1 MALILEKHKMPVQ
14 DPEVRAHNF
23 EEVALGYDEET
34 AVAEAERCL
43 HCKVPQC
50 RKGCPVSI
58 DIPTF
63 IGKIKERDFDGAI
76 ATIKESNALP
86 AICGRVCPQ
95 ENQCEKHCILAKR
108 GESVAIGRL
117 ERFVADWHNAN
128 VQEAPAKPTPNGHK
142 VAVIGSGPS
151 GLTCAGDLAKKG
163 YDVTVFEALHL
174 AGGVLVYGIPEF
186 RLPKAIVANEVAK
199 LKAQG
204 VTVMTDM
211 VIGMKVDDAL
221 KITNADIAK
230 ALDGLPREKMHCSVM
245 GQEALEAAIR
255 QWKGEPAMP
264 RTQEEGKLVCKC
276 FNVTDQTIIRAIRE
290 NHLKTVDDV
299 TAFTKA
305 GGGCGECRDEIA
317 EILEAELKREGETI
331 EQPVKKPAEEKPAG
345 LSNLQR
351 MQKVM
356 EVINMIRPQLQADG
370 GDIELVDIKVVSVR
384 LQGSCHGCAASQVT
398 LHQVI
403 EQILRQQVEP
413 DIVIEEAQK

>member
-1 MALILEKHKMPVQ
+1 MWNYSKKVQ
-14 DPEVRAHNF
+14 DYFVHPHNAGPLADANAIGEVGSIACGDALKLYLKINDQGVIEKASF
-23 EEVALGYDEET
+23 ET
-34 AVAEAERCL
+34 F
-43 HCKVPQC
+43 
-50 RKGCPVSI
+50 GCAS
-58 DIPTF
+58 
-63 IGKIKERDFDGAI
+63 AI
-76 ATIKESNALP
+76 ASS
-86 AICGRVCPQ
+86 
-95 ENQCEKHCILAKR
+95 
-108 GESVAIGRL
+108 SVL
-117 ERFVADWHNAN
+117 
-128 VQEAPAKPTPNGHK
+128 
-142 VAVIGSGPS
+142 
-151 GLTCAGDLAKKG
+151 
-163 YDVTVFEALHL
+163 
-174 AGGVLVYGIPEF
+174 
-186 RLPKAIVANEVAK
+186 
-199 LKAQG
+199 
-204 VTVMTDM
+204 TDM

-305 GGGCGECRDEIA
+305 DGGCGECRDEIA
-317 EILEAELKREGETI
+317 EILEAELKREGETV
-331 EQPVKKPAEEKPAG
+331 EQPVKKPAEEKTAG

-370 GDIELVDIKVVSVR
+370 GDIELVDINGKVVSVR

>member
-1 MALILEKHKMPVQ
+1 MWNYSKKVQ
-14 DPEVRAHNF
+14 DYFVHPHNAGPLADANAIGEVGSIACGDALKLYLKINDQGVIEKASF
-23 EEVALGYDEET
+23 ET
-34 AVAEAERCL
+34 F
-43 HCKVPQC
+43 
-50 RKGCPVSI
+50 GCAS
-58 DIPTF
+58 
-63 IGKIKERDFDGAI
+63 AI
-76 ATIKESNALP
+76 ASS
-86 AICGRVCPQ
+86 
-95 ENQCEKHCILAKR
+95 
-108 GESVAIGRL
+108 SVL
-117 ERFVADWHNAN
+117 
-128 VQEAPAKPTPNGHK
+128 
-142 VAVIGSGPS
+142 
-151 GLTCAGDLAKKG
+151 
-163 YDVTVFEALHL
+163 
-174 AGGVLVYGIPEF
+174 
-186 RLPKAIVANEVAK
+186 
-199 LKAQG
+199 
-204 VTVMTDM
+204 TDM

-230 ALDGLPREKMHCSVM
+230 ALDGLPREKLHCSVM

-370 GDIELVDIKVVSVR
+370 GDIELVDINGKVVSVR

>member
-1 MALILEKHKMPVQ
+1 MIEK
-14 DPEVRAHNF
+14 ASF
-23 EEVALGYDEET
+23 ET
-34 AVAEAERCL
+34 F
-43 HCKVPQC
+43 
-50 RKGCPVSI
+50 GCAS
-58 DIPTF
+58 
-63 IGKIKERDFDGAI
+63 AI
-76 ATIKESNALP
+76 ASS
-86 AICGRVCPQ
+86 
-95 ENQCEKHCILAKR
+95 
-108 GESVAIGRL
+108 SVL
-117 ERFVADWHNAN
+117 
-128 VQEAPAKPTPNGHK
+128 
-142 VAVIGSGPS
+142 
-151 GLTCAGDLAKKG
+151 
-163 YDVTVFEALHL
+163 
-174 AGGVLVYGIPEF
+174 
-186 RLPKAIVANEVAK
+186 
-199 LKAQG
+199 
-204 VTVMTDM
+204 TDM

-230 ALDGLPREKMHCSVM
+230 AFDGLPREKMHCSVM

-370 GDIELVDIKVVSVR
+370 GDIELVDINGKVVSVR

-398 LHQVI
+398 LHPVI

>member
-1 MALILEKHKMPVQ
+1 MWNYSKKVQ
-14 DPEVRAHNF
+14 DYFVHPHNAGPLADANAIGEVGSIACGDALKLYLKINDQGVIEKASF
-23 EEVALGYDEET
+23 ET
-34 AVAEAERCL
+34 F
-43 HCKVPQC
+43 
-50 RKGCPVSI
+50 GCAS
-58 DIPTF
+58 
-63 IGKIKERDFDGAI
+63 AI
-76 ATIKESNALP
+76 ASS
-86 AICGRVCPQ
+86 
-95 ENQCEKHCILAKR
+95 
-108 GESVAIGRL
+108 SVL
-117 ERFVADWHNAN
+117 
-128 VQEAPAKPTPNGHK
+128 
-142 VAVIGSGPS
+142 
-151 GLTCAGDLAKKG
+151 
-163 YDVTVFEALHL
+163 
-174 AGGVLVYGIPEF
+174 
-186 RLPKAIVANEVAK
+186 
-199 LKAQG
+199 
-204 VTVMTDM
+204 TDM

-356 EVINMIRPQLQADG
+356 EVINMIRPQLQTDG
-370 GDIELVDIKVVSVR
+370 GDIELVDINGKVVSVR

-403 EQILRQQVEP
+403 EQILRQQIEP

>member
-1 MALILEKHKMPVQ
+1 MWNYSKKVQ
-14 DPEVRAHNF
+14 DYFVHPHNAGPLADANAIGEVGSIACGDALKLYLKINDQGVIEKASF
-23 EEVALGYDEET
+23 ET
-34 AVAEAERCL
+34 F
-43 HCKVPQC
+43 
-50 RKGCPVSI
+50 GCAS
-58 DIPTF
+58 
-63 IGKIKERDFDGAI
+63 AI
-76 ATIKESNALP
+76 ASS
-86 AICGRVCPQ
+86 
-95 ENQCEKHCILAKR
+95 
-108 GESVAIGRL
+108 SVL
-117 ERFVADWHNAN
+117 
-128 VQEAPAKPTPNGHK
+128 
-142 VAVIGSGPS
+142 
-151 GLTCAGDLAKKG
+151 
-163 YDVTVFEALHL
+163 
-174 AGGVLVYGIPEF
+174 
-186 RLPKAIVANEVAK
+186 
-199 LKAQG
+199 
-204 VTVMTDM
+204 TDM
-211 VIGMKVDDAL
+211 VIGMTVDDAL

-317 EILEAELKREGETI
+317 EIIEAELKREGETI

-370 GDIELVDIKVVSVR
+370 GDIELVDINGKVVSVR

>member
-1 MALILEKHKMPVQ
+1 MWNYSKKMQDYFVHPHNAGPLADANAIGEVGSIACGDALKLYLKINDQGVIEK
-14 DPEVRAHNF
+14 ASF
-23 EEVALGYDEET
+23 ET
-34 AVAEAERCL
+34 F
-43 HCKVPQC
+43 
-50 RKGCPVSI
+50 GCAS
-58 DIPTF
+58 
-63 IGKIKERDFDGAI
+63 AI
-76 ATIKESNALP
+76 ASS
-86 AICGRVCPQ
+86 
-95 ENQCEKHCILAKR
+95 
-108 GESVAIGRL
+108 SVL
-117 ERFVADWHNAN
+117 
-128 VQEAPAKPTPNGHK
+128 
-142 VAVIGSGPS
+142 
-151 GLTCAGDLAKKG
+151 
-163 YDVTVFEALHL
+163 
-174 AGGVLVYGIPEF
+174 
-186 RLPKAIVANEVAK
+186 
-199 LKAQG
+199 
-204 VTVMTDM
+204 TDM

-305 GGGCGECRDEIA
+305 GGGCGECRGEIA

-370 GDIELVDIKVVSVR
+370 GDIELVDINGKVVSVR